1 MEESGSC
8 GIFIN
13 SGLRRND
20 NHCLLIF
27 DLQQL
32 LMTIHK
38 EGYKIIAVSVI
49 LFGIINL
56 SFFYFFSYASPFLGV
71 IIFVTTLIF
80 LLFIISFFR
89 IPDRKLTVREDAI
102 VAPADGKVVAIE
114 EVQADEYFTDRRIQV
129 SIFMSPLNVHVNRN
143 PVSGDVA
150 YSQYH
155 KGKYLVAWH
164 PKSSTEN
171 ERHSVAYRKDGKEI
185 LVKQIA
191 GAVAK
196 RIINYL
202 QVGQNVKQSEEM
214 GFIKFGSRVDLLLP
228 LDAKVRVKIGDKPQ
242 GGVTVIATW

>member
-1 MEESGSC
+1 
-8 GIFIN
+8 
-13 SGLRRND
+13 
-20 NHCLLIF
+20 
-27 DLQQL
+27 
-32 LMTIHK
+32 MTIHK

-56 SFFYFFSYASPFLGV
+56 SVFYFFSYASPFLGG
-71 IIFVTTLIF
+71 IIFVTTLAL

-89 IPDRKLTVREDAI
+89 IPERKLTVREDAI
-102 VAPADGKVVAIE
+102 IAPADGKVVAIE

-143 PVSGDVA
+143 PVSGDVV

-155 KGKYLVAWH
+155 QGKYLVAWH

-171 ERHSVAYRKDGKEI
+171 ERHSVVYRKEGKEI

-202 QVGQNVKQSEEM
+202 QVGQKVKQTEEM

-228 LDAKVRVKIGDKPQ
+228 LDAKVQVKIGDKPK